1 MSTPKLEA
9 RGLSVCIA
17 DKHICRD
24 FTLRLE
30 PGDCLGLL
38 GPNGAGKTTLLH
50 TLAGLRAPAAGEV
63 LLEGVPLR
71 HLSRRHIA
79 QRIGLLMQQP
89 EDSLPATVLETALI
103 GRHPH
108 ISFWR
113 WESHRDV
120 KLARRALKLVG
131 LDGLEQRSQ
140 NQLSGG
146 ERRRLDIATVI
157 TQDPQ
162 VLLLDEP
169 AQHLDLHHQID
180 LLRYF
185 SRLAAEHGRVVV
197 MSLHDVNLAAR
208 FCNRVLLLFGENEAL
223 LGPSEILDATSLSR
237 LYGTPLAKY
246 LTASGTVYLPNP
258 QNCLKTAN

>member
-1 MSTPKLEA
+1 MSTARLEA
-9 RGLSVCIA
+9 RGLSVSIA
-17 DKHICRD
+17 GKHICRD
-24 FTLRLE
+24 FNLRLE
-30 PGDCLGLL
+30 PGDCLGML
-38 GPNGAGKTTLLH
+38 GPNGSGKTTLLH
-50 TLAGLRAPAAGEV
+50 TLAGLRAPAAGEI
-63 LLEGVPLR
+63 LLDGTPLAN
-71 HLSRRHIA
+71 LSRRHIA

-120 KLARRALKLVG
+120 ALARRALKLVG

-157 TQDPQ
+157 AQDPQ

-169 AQHLDLHHQID
+169 AQHLDLHHQVD
-180 LLRYF
+180 LLGYF
-185 SRLAAEHGRVVV
+185 SELATVRGRVVL

-223 LGPSEILDATSLSR
+223 LGPREMLDTASLSR

-246 LTASGTVYLPNP
+246 TTASGTVYLPE
-258 QNCLKTAN
+258 A